1 MVKLASA
8 RESRMYGPRR
18 GRNRAEYINAA
29 LYVFATIVLL
39 CGFVFLLLNEPE
51 PGLVLLLIALG
62 LVVVVNVHDLFAHL
76 AGIDYWFPLMGFD
89 PQLALVEFAVPF
101 GQALGALLTFLGILF
116 LFIQV
121 YNDIINFS
129 QLVIN

>member
-1 MVKLASA
+1 
-8 RESRMYGPRR
+8 MYGPRHA
-18 GRNRAEYINAA
+18 RNRAEYINSA

-62 LVVVVNVHDLFAHL
+62 LIVVVNVHDLFAHL
-76 AGIDYWFPLMGFD
+76 AGIDYCFPLMGFD

-101 GQALGALLTFLGILF
+101 YSVPWGSSHFLGNSLS
-116 LFIQV
+116 LHSA
-121 YNDIINFS
+121 DKG
-129 QLVIN
+129 LC

>member
-1 MVKLASA
+1 
-8 RESRMYGPRR
+8 MYGPRR

-39 CGFVFLLLNEPE
+39 CGFIFLLLNEPE

-62 LVVVVNVHDLFAHL
+62 LVVLVNVHDLFAHL

-101 GQALGALLTFLGILF
+101 IQALGALLTFLGILF

-121 YNDIINFS
+121 SIAIFANW
-129 QLVIN
+129 